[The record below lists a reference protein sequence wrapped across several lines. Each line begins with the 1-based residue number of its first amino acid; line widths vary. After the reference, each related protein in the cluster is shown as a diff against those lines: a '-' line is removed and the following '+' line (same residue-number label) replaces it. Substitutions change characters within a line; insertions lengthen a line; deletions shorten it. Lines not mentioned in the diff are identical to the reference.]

1 MEKNA
6 NYTLVGLSTLI
17 LIFAVAIF
25 IVWLARLS
33 FARDFQLYDIV
44 FKGPVR
50 GLNQGGEVHFNGI
63 KVGEVI
69 TIAKAGR
76 PVAKLTRVDA
86 PETPRRL
93 GFLAGQAHIPDDF
106 DELGGDVISDL
117 FEGRRT

>member
-1 MEKNA
+1 MTTVNMHEAK
-6 NYTLVGLSTLI
+6 THLSR
-17 LIFAVAIF
+17 
-25 IVWLARLS
+25 LAD
-33 FARDFQLYDIV
+33 AAAA
-44 FKGPVR
+44 
-50 GLNQGGEVHFNGI
+50 
-63 KVGEVI
+63 GEVI